1 METMGSWLA
10 TALLGAAIWV
20 AVFLLPKARREQDTF
35 GTVCSILAL
44 LAAVFGWLFLGG
56 GVRSR

>member
-1 METMGSWLA
+1 MGSWLA

-35 GTVCSILAL
+35 GIVCSILAFL
-44 LAAVFGWLFLGG
+44 VAVFGWLFLGG

>member
-1 METMGSWLA
+1 MGSWLA

-20 AVFLLPKARREQDTF
+20 AVFLLPKARREQDMF
-35 GTVCSILAL
+35 AIVCSILAFL
-44 LAAVFGWLFLGG
+44 VAVFGWLFLGG